1 MNKKRTKFGR
11 RDRGRGSAAKGIK
24 GKRAG
29 HEAGREARELRHSE
43 QARSRGGSESRS
55 FASDS
60 KRFASGE
67 SRGSQSRHGS
77 SRRSDRYESR
87 TQKRGRSGSSGTA
100 GGVLNAGGVVEGTVS
115 AHRAGY
121 GFLRVEGAND
131 SVFLP
136 PREMR
141 GLMHGDRA
149 RVRVSRDSSD
159 RWLGEVEGVV
169 ARGVNAFLGTLEV
182 HGKAAWVTAADR
194 RLQLRC
200 TVAPA
205 DLGGARSGDWVI
217 AQITRH
223 ASSGSRD
230 DGGGSRYSSRGSPD
244 GGAGARHSSG
254 GGGSRFAGGGSRH
267 DGGSRHAGSGSPP
280 QARIVKRLDPD
291 RPVELS
297 TESAIARFELPHEFS
312 AAALREA
319 QAFGDKVDPREVSQ
333 RADIRDLPLVT
344 IDGDDARDFDD
355 AVYAEPH
362 ASGFRLLVAIAD
374 VSHYVRP
381 GSALDAGAVERGTS
395 VYFPTR
401 VLPML
406 PHALSDHLCSLAPK
420 VDRLCFV
427 ADMIV
432 TKQGVLKNAT
442 FYPATMR
449 SHARLTYTK
458 ANEALFEGKPA
469 ARNELGPLLDP
480 LMMLVEV
487 YRALYKARNKR
498 GALDFDAAEAEFVID
513 SAERVKAIELRARND
528 AHRLIEEC
536 MICANV
542 AVARELER
550 TKTGTLYRVHGEPEE
565 QKIERLVSA
574 LASLNIDARLP
585 EKITTRDIQAITKR
599 LGHTHDRPFIES
611 LIVRS
616 MPQAVYQP
624 ENIGHFGLALT
635 QYAHFTSPIRRYPDL
650 VVHRTLKALIGDK
663 SGAAVRYDGAQLA
676 AIGESTSK
684 LEKRADEADRY
695 VATFL
700 KCTYLRE
707 RIGQT
712 FLGLITTVVDFGCF
726 VQLLD
731 VAVDGLLH
739 IDSLRDDQYEMSE
752 NGHAWIGR
760 RTRRQ
765 LRTGGHIRVLVT
777 AVNPI
782 EGLIDLELAGEAESE
797 AEDS

>member
-1 MNKKRTKFGR
+1 MNKRRSKFGR
-11 RDRGRGSAAKGIK
+11 RDRKHGGDTGVGDRKHVKAIKAGNAQSARPGGSFARSGHGAKRGGGAAHG
-24 GKRAG
+24 AG
-29 HEAGREARELRHSE
+29 G
-43 QARSRGGSESRS
+43 SRGGG
-55 FASDS
+55 
-60 KRFASGE
+60 SGVL
-67 SRGSQSRHGS
+67 S
-77 SRRSDRYESR
+77 
-87 TQKRGRSGSSGTA
+87 A
-100 GGVLNAGGVVEGTVS
+100 GGLVEGTVS

-121 GFLRVEGAND
+121 GFLRVEGATD

-141 GLMHGDRA
+141 GVMHGDRA

-169 ARGVNAFLGTLEV
+169 ARGVNAFLGTMEM
-182 HGKAAWVTAADR
+182 HGRAAWVTAADR

-200 TVAPA
+200 SVAPA
-205 DLGGARSGDWVI
+205 DLSGTRDGDWVI

-223 ASSGSRD
+223 ATDSQ
-230 DGGGSRYSSRGSPD
+230 P
-244 GGAGARHSSG
+244 A
-254 GGGSRFAGGGSRH
+254 
-267 DGGSRHAGSGSPP
+267 
-280 QARIVKRLDPD
+280 QARVRKRLDPD

-319 QAFGDKVDPREVSQ
+319 QAFGDKVDPREVAA
-333 RADIRDLPLVT
+333 RVDIRDLPLVT

-362 ASGFRLLVAIAD
+362 PAGFRLLVAIAD

-381 GSALDAGAVERGTS
+381 GTALDAGAVERGTS

-406 PHALSDHLCSLAPK
+406 PHGLSDHLCSLAPR

-432 TKQGVLKNAT
+432 TKQGALKSAT

-449 SHARLTYTK
+449 SAYRLTYTL
-458 ANEALFEGKPA
+458 ANEALFKGTLA
-469 ARNELGPLLDP
+469 ARNELGPLLDK
-480 LMMLVEV
+480 LMVLVDV
-487 YRALYKARNKR
+487 YSALYKARTRR

-513 SAERVKAIELRARND
+513 SADRVRAIELRARND

-536 MICANV
+536 MILANV
-542 AVARELER
+542 AVARELEK
-550 TKTGTLYRVHGEPEE
+550 TKTPTLYRVHGEPEE
-565 QKIERLVSA
+565 QKVERLVGA
-574 LASLNIDARLP
+574 LASLNIDAHLP
-585 EKITTRDIQAITKR
+585 EKITTRDLQAITKR
-599 LGHTHDRPFIES
+599 LRDTHDRPFIES
-611 LIVRS
+611 LIVRA

-624 ENIGHFGLALT
+624 ANIGHFGLALT

-650 VVHRTLKALIGDK
+650 VVHRTLKALIADK
-663 SGAAVRYDGAQLA
+663 SGAAVQYDENQLA
-676 AIGESTSK
+676 VIGDSTSK

-712 FLGLITTVVDFGCF
+712 FLGLITTVVEFGCF
-726 VQLLD
+726 VQILD
-731 VAVDGLLH
+731 VGVDGLLH
-739 IDSLRDDQYEMSE
+739 VDNLRDDDYEMAD

-760 RTRRQ
+760 RYRRQ
-765 LRTGGHIRVLVT
+765 LRTGGHIRVIVT

-782 EGLIDLELAGEAESE
+782 EGLIDLELAGEAAQDGDGATSSGTG
-797 AEDS
+797 ADGRGK